1 MGITP
6 YGNNNSKTESI
17 ILSPLTPAE
26 TAAQAALQLAI
37 PIASNIL
44 QNYINRQLTIRIG
57 EDPPEQN
64 RPLNMDDGP
73 TPTLN
78 NPIVKS
84 WDFYNLGKSITEGV
98 LDVLDHSNILET
110 LSSSISK
117 IWTQKGLPCLLTYY
131 LAKHLTPLA
140 CDYIAKSSNSPNIQ
154 SQSPIQKRPPPL
166 VQKCQSLFYA
176 EAKAKQ
182 PVHNSILSR
191 TIDRIVRSVKT
202 ARISGVYLPNILI
215 YGSPGTGKTLTAQS
229 IIKETQANYISL
241 SGTELSQW
249 IDEKEHISKIDEL
262 FNAAAAESKPTI
274 LLIDGADEA
283 FKKRNLSDKGH
294 IDLLDAF
301 LYRTGTPSEKIMII
315 LIAGQSDQIDP
326 RLLSRMSYII
336 KTTIPEIEERRAII
350 EQNVDRLCQEGRVLF
365 CENTVQSIAR
375 KTQGLSGRDM
385 LHLMDQLT
393 LAQMH
398 NSDNEGLTENEIGD
412 MLEEFIASRP
422 HIKMKM

>member
-1 MGITP
+1 MAITP
-6 YGNNNSKTESI
+6 YGTNNSNTQSLI
-17 ILSPLTPAE
+17 ATPSSSAE

-37 PIASNIL
+37 PIVSNAL
-44 QNYINRQLTIRIG
+44 QNYIDRKLTIRIG
-57 EDPPEQN
+57 EDCPQENKPSKMGSGSMQ
-64 RPLNMDDGP
+64 PLNTSD
-73 TPTLN
+73 
-78 NPIVKS
+78 VKG

-98 LDVLDHSNILET
+98 LDALGHSDLLET
-110 LSSSISK
+110 ISSKISK
-117 IWTQKGLPCLLTYY
+117 IWAQKGLPCLLTYHTV
-131 LAKHLTPLA
+131 KHLTPLA
-140 CDYIAKSSNSPNIQ
+140 CNWIGKSWHLDKTK
-154 SQSPIQKRPPPL
+154 SQFRINKRPNA
-166 VQKCQSLFYA
+166 LFKKFNISFDQ
-176 EAKAKQ
+176 EPTQEQ
-182 PVHNSILSR
+182 PIHTPALTRI
-191 TIDRIVRSVKT
+191 IDRIVTCVKT
-202 ARISGVYLPNILI
+202 AASSRLYLPNILI
-215 YGSPGTGKTLTAQS
+215 YGPPGTGKTLTAQS

-350 EQNVDRLCQEGRVLF
+350 EQNVDRLCQEERVLF

-375 KTQGLSGRDM
+375 KTQGLSGRDL